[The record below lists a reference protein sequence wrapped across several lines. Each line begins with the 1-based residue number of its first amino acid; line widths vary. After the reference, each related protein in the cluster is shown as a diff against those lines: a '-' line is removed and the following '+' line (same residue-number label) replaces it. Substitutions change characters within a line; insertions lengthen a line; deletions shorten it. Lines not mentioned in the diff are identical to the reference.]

1 MFASYMINGWIMATI
16 IAIVAGAVGLFVVLR
31 GMSFAAHALPLG
43 AFPGAAAANL
53 AGVNVLW
60 GLIGFSG
67 LGVVGITQLAR
78 RQRRDVATGLTLM
91 ALLGLGTLFLS
102 LSGHYAQGVYAL
114 LFGQLITV
122 SRAEIWPVLIL
133 GLAILAVIAGSFRPL
148 LLNTLSPD
156 LAASH
161 GLSAQRLDAFFL
173 VLLGC
178 ATAMALP
185 VVGALLV
192 FSLMV
197 GPASAARSLAHRPA
211 TALFLSVALALMTVW
226 LSIAAAYLTDWPIG
240 FFVGALAAVLFA
252 LARLHRLRLR
262 SRRA

>member
-16 IAIVAGAVGLFVVLR
+16 IAVVAGAVGLFVVLR
-31 GMSFAAHALPLG
+31 GMTFAAHALPLG

-53 AGVNVLW
+53 LGINPFW

-67 LGVVGITQLAR
+67 LGVVGITQLAQ
-78 RQRRDVATGLTLM
+78 RQRREVATALVLM

-114 LFGQLITV
+114 LFGQLVSV
-122 SRAEIWPVLIL
+122 SRSQIWPVLIL
-133 GLAILAVIAGSFRPL
+133 GLLILAAIGLAFRPL
-148 LLNTLSPD
+148 LLSTLSPD
-156 LAASH
+156 LAATH
-161 GLSAQRLDAFFL
+161 GLSSRRADFGFL
-173 VLLGC
+173 LLVGA

-197 GPASAARSLAHRPA
+197 GPAAAARSLANRPA
-211 TALFLSVALALMTVW
+211 TALLLSVILSLLTVW
-226 LSIAAAYLTDWPIG
+226 TAIAASYASDWPIG
-240 FFVGALAAVLFA
+240 FFVGTIAALLFLVA
-252 LARLHRLRLR
+252 QVTHRLRRL
-262 SRRA
+262 A

>member
-1 MFASYMINGWIMATI
+1 
-16 IAIVAGAVGLFVVLR
+16 
-31 GMSFAAHALPLG
+31 
-43 AFPGAAAANL
+43 
-53 AGVNVLW
+53 
-60 GLIGFSG
+60 
-67 LGVVGITQLAR
+67 
-78 RQRRDVATGLTLM
+78 VATALTLM

-122 SRAEIWPVLIL
+122 SPAQIWPVLAL
-133 GLAILAVIAGSFRPL
+133 GTAILAVIALGFRPL

-161 GLSAQRLDAFFL
+161 GLSSRRADFL
-173 VLLGC
+173 FLALLGV

-197 GPASAARSLAHRPA
+197 GPAAAARSVTHRPV
-211 TALFLSVALALMTVW
+211 TALLLSITLAVTTVW
-226 LSIAAAYLTDWPIG
+226 AAIAAAYVTDWPIG
-240 FFVGALAAVLFA
+240 FFVGAFAALLFVLAQMQ
-252 LARLHRLRLR
+252 RLWRR
-262 SRRA
+262 SRVA

>member
-16 IAIVAGAVGLFVVLR
+16 IAVLAGAVGLFVVLR

-53 AGVNVLW
+53 LGINELW

-67 LGVVGITQLAR
+67 LGVIGITQLAQ
-78 RQRRDVATGLTLM
+78 RQRRDVATALVLM

-114 LFGQLITV
+114 LFGQLVSV
-122 SRAEIWPVLIL
+122 SRAQIWPVLAL
-133 GLAILAVIAGSFRPL
+133 GLVILVAIGICFRPL
-148 LLNTLSPD
+148 LLSTLSPD
-156 LAASH
+156 LAATH
-161 GLSAQRLDAFFL
+161 GVSPKRTDFGFL
-173 VLLGC
+173 LLVGA

-197 GPASAARSLAHRPA
+197 GPAAAARSLTDRPA
-211 TALFLSVALALMTVW
+211 TALLLSVGLALLTVW
-226 LSIAAAYLTDWPIG
+226 ASIAAAYVSDWPIG
-240 FFVGALAAVLFA
+240 FFVGALAAAFFA
-252 LARLHRLRLR
+252 VAQL
-262 SRRA
+262 SRRFRRAA